1 MLASAGSGATRSTFR
16 TLRALF
22 LAGYVLNIILWFV
35 PATFVGFFAGCGSS
49 GGFLV
54 SMFSIVRLL
63 SQQGNLGATIFF
75 VLIFVS
81 NIVFIALALALPRRW
96 VFLTASSV
104 AAFFI
109 LQGGLIGLLR
119 LFSASDEQM
128 TYFLVFR
135 VLQWVASLLT
145 LLGFF
150 MKPPAPPPRNAT

>member
-35 PATFVGFFAGCGSS
+35 PAVKTTAG
-49 GGFLV
+49 LL

-63 SQQGNLGATIFF
+63 SQQGDLGAYYY
-75 VLIFVS
+75 VLIFAS
-81 NIVFIALALALPRRW
+81 NIVFIALALALPRRL
-96 VFLTASSV
+96 VFFTASSV

-109 LQGGLIGLLR
+109 LLD
-119 LFSASDEQM
+119 LFSASDYQM
-128 TYFLVFR
+128 TYFLAPR